1 MQKPGRDY
9 KGNAWMQFCFIEN
22 GGAAPK
28 PPHIFQTAGSL
39 FFASMQ
45 KKTSEQPIRRRFS
58 SGKSRVC

>member
-1 MQKPGRDY
+1 MQKPSRDY
-9 KGNAWMQFCFIEN
+9 KGNAWMQSCFIEN

-45 KKTSEQPIRRRFS
+45 IENLRTAHSEVI
-58 SGKSRVC
+58 